1 MLLIPGFI
9 PIVLVV
15 TFILIGIAVWGS
27 FKKSPT
33 QLRQDAEARERRAQ
47 RAANRS

>member
-33 QLRQDAEARERRAQ
+33 QLRQEAEARERRAQ
-47 RAANRS
+47 RAADRS